1 MVRYGGTGDCDSVV
15 VAAGVCRLSRA
26 GANIDVVSF
35 VSFRHLVGST
45 DHGVAVL
52 ICCLARNSFNLTR
65 CTSTLCAGPHSLEF

>member
-52 ICCLARNSFNLTR
+52 ICLART
-65 CTSTLCAGPHSLEF
+65 